1 MMLLRRRP
9 IAPRRYAPLV
19 LAGVVFLHGACAQK
33 PPADRVRVSGQ
44 VEATDVQVAAQVG
57 GRLIELRVE
66 EGDRVNAG
74 DLVARLDATDA
85 QLALARARAE
95 RQQADAQLRL
105 LVAGARVEDIR
116 QAEAQAATAEAD
128 VRAVDVELAA
138 AQADVERFESLL
150 ASSSGSR
157 KQRDDAVTRRDATR
171 ERIRGARE
179 HVRAAREVVT
189 RLRAGARREE
199 VEAAR
204 ARVAAAAAQIAS
216 WEKTIADAT
225 VTAPVSGIVT
235 EKLADTGELLQP
247 RAAVVVITDLD
258 HAWANV
264 YVDEPVVPRLRLGQ
278 SATIFTDAGGP
289 GMSGKVSY
297 IASKAEF
304 TPRNVQTADDR
315 SKLVY
320 RVKISVSNTNGLLKT
335 GMPVEAEIPFEA
347 PAAR

>member
-1 MMLLRRRP
+1 MMLLPRRP
-9 IAPRRYAPLV
+9 TAAPMV
-19 LAGVVFLHGACAQK
+19 LIGFALLQGACARE
-33 PPADRVRVSGQ
+33 PAADRVRVSGQ

-57 GRLIELRVE
+57 GRLIELRVD

-85 QLALARARAE
+85 ELALARAGAE
-95 RQQADAQLRL
+95 REQADAQLRL
-105 LVAGARVEDIR
+105 LVAGARAEDIR
-116 QAEAQAATAEAD
+116 QAEAQAATADAD

-150 ASSSGSR
+150 ASNSGSR
-157 KQRDDAVTRRDATR
+157 KQRDDAVTRRDAAR
-171 ERIRGARE
+171 ERRQGATE
-179 HVRAAREVVT
+179 HVRAAREGVS

-199 VEAAR
+199 VEGAR
-204 ARVAAAAAQIAS
+204 ARVAAASAQIAS
-216 WEKTIADAT
+216 LQKTIADAT
-225 VTAPVSGIVT
+225 VIAPVSGIVT

-247 RAAVVVITDLD
+247 GTPVVVVTDLD

-278 SATIFTDAGGP
+278 EATVFTDAGGP
-289 GMSGKVSY
+289 GIAGKVSY
-297 IASKAEF
+297 IASRAEF

-320 RVKISVSNTNGLLKT
+320 RVKISVTNTGGVLKT
-335 GMPVEAEIPFEA
+335 GMPVEAEIPFGG
-347 PAAR
+347 PAK